1 MTTCRFNLNKIGRP
15 SHLFIFNK
23 IILLEIF
30 TFGFQHILI
39 LIILFCFIVFSAFV
53 SGSEIAF
60 FSLKSSD
67 IQKLKN
73 DDSNNDL
80 IKLIERPNL
89 LLATILILNN
99 FINVAIIILSTYFA
113 TTLIYL
119 PENLILQFCYTS
131 YSYYFFSGFIWR
143 SYSKIYARANSKNF
157 AKMVS
162 KPFVLVQKINLSSL
176 FISINN

>member
-1 MTTCRFNLNKIGRP
+1 M
-15 SHLFIFNK
+15 
-23 IILLEIF
+23 
-30 TFGFQHILI
+30 
-39 LIILFCFIVFSAFV
+39 FSAFV

-99 FINVAIIILSTYFA
+99 FINVGIIIL
-113 TTLIYL
+113 LH
-119 PENLILQFCYTS
+119 
-131 YSYYFFSGFIWR
+131 
-143 SYSKIYARANSKNF
+143 
-157 AKMVS
+157 
-162 KPFVLVQKINLSSL
+162 
-176 FISINN
+176 ISQLH